1 MTEDMLLKLIGNIGV
16 PAVICLYTL
25 YGVNQTLKKQD
36 GTLKELT
43 DAINKLT
50 TDVDKRVDEQ
60 SHALEMLKGQV
71 RELSHKVENYLRRE

>member
-36 GTLKELT
+36 ETLKALT
-43 DAINKLT
+43 NAINKLT

-60 SHALEMLKGQV
+60 SHVIEMLKDQV